1 MPRVT
6 ILKWWRLLNSLPN
19 LMNYLNWYCR
29 GLGQSQAA
37 LELTNLVKK
46 HFPSIL
52 ILMETKSKDH
62 NLKNLCSKL
71 HLENVFIETQINTS
85 GGLALYWK
93 EMIDL
98 KVLDSTPTYINA
110 VVNPGMDDA

>member
-1 MPRVT
+1 
-6 ILKWWRLLNSLPN
+6 
-19 LMNYLNWYCR
+19 MNYLNWNCR

-52 ILMETKSKDH
+52 FLMETKSKDH
-62 NLKNLCSKL
+62 NLKKLCSKL
-71 HLENVFIETQINTS
+71 HVENVFIETQINTS
-85 GGLALYWK
+85 GGLALYLK
-93 EMIDL
+93 EVIDL